1 MQAKMNLYFFLYYT
15 PDKIYD
21 DFFFIS
27 RYLHFSPLGYDVFC
41 TTFVTFDS
49 SPMGYDVFCFTFAT
63 SWNVFVW
70 NILLSRVFWY
80 IFFHS
85 VFFRSTF
92 SIVTWFFLIR
102 SPKGIVSIHCE
113 IRIGT
118 LENHLKSLFQISKI
132 SIRDDSLDPEELT
145 GNDTTPWVVL
155 DVVATRVTMSLSM
168 YAFSLQNAKFWT
180 VLGEE
185 DLAKGWKRQHV
196 WKNQ

>member
-1 MQAKMNLYFFLYYT
+1 MMIFFYFKVLTFLSAGVRRILHYVRYIRFLSDGVWRILFHIRHILERLRLEYPSFESFLVYFLSQRLLSEHIFYCNLIF
-15 PDKIYD
+15 PDK
-21 DFFFIS
+21 
-27 RYLHFSPLGYDVFC
+27 R
-41 TTFVTFDS
+41 
-49 SPMGYDVFCFTFAT
+49 
-63 SWNVFVW
+63 
-70 NILLSRVFWY
+70 
-80 IFFHS
+80 
-85 VFFRSTF
+85 
-92 SIVTWFFLIR
+92 R